1 MPCDD
6 LEGRDAGSGREA
18 LEGRDTCIHSA
29 DSRCCTAEINT
40 TV

>member
-1 MPCDD
+1 VRCDD
-6 LEGRDAGSGREA
+6 LDGRNAGSGREA
-18 LEGRDTCIHSA
+18 LEGGDICIHSA